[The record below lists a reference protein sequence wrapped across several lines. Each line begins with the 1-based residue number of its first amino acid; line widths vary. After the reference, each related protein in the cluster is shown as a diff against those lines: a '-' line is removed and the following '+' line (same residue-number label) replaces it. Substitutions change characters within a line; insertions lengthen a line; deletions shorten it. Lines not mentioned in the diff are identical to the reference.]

1 MQLVIVSSIAA
12 SLNVSTKQIQILNIT
27 ASPTTTVT
35 RTVIVHLMGSTV
47 NLVLSYRVTIPN
59 AVQPAAAYA
68 SVLATAVTSG
78 KFTKYMQEAA
88 AKSPNSTA
96 LLSATSSTVA
106 VGNEFLGLTH
116 ITEVSMSQFC
126 FVDNTFAPTVTPS
139 KSPESSPPNSLSVGV
154 IIGIIV
160 GAVAILVIFVVV
172 IVLVVF
178 LKPTA
183 KVANFD
189 SSANGPLPPAVAVL
203 QEGDVVVV

>member
-1 MQLVIVSSIAA
+1 MASISQTISNVGSNYKSPAVQLVIVSSIAA

-35 RTVIVHLMGSTV
+35 RIVIVHLMGSTV

-106 VGNEFLGLTH
+106 VG
-116 ITEVSMSQFC
+116 IAYQ
-126 FVDNTFAPTVTPS
+126 
-139 KSPESSPPNSLSVGV
+139 
-154 IIGIIV
+154 
-160 GAVAILVIFVVV
+160 
-172 IVLVVF
+172 
-178 LKPTA
+178 
-183 KVANFD
+183 
-189 SSANGPLPPAVAVL
+189 
-203 QEGDVVVV
+203 